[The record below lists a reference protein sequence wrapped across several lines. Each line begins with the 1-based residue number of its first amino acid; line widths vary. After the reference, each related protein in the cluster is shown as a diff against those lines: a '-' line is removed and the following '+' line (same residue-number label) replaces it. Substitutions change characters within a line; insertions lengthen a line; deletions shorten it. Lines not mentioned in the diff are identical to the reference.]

1 MAGARTGVGAGAAPT
16 EPDLPTTGRGCV
28 AGRAGGFDW
37 WGTGSRSAGIS
48 TLPLETNTFAWGLAT
63 MTRGGGAMR
72 PDLLI
77 NSAAGLAPDL
87 ATGRSVVGGS
97 VNPRVATG

>member
-1 MAGARTGVGAGAAPT
+1 
-16 EPDLPTTGRGCV
+16 
-28 AGRAGGFDW
+28 
-37 WGTGSRSAGIS
+37 
-48 TLPLETNTFAWGLAT
+48 